1 MLETSHLSIQTS
13 CKVGAHLLS
22 LPVLSSQTHNGVG
35 YLFTSAGSTR
45 VTNRRPSLV
54 LTPLICGVPKRY
66 DKRYERSVKRNSTR
80 CSVPPGLRWCPNV
93 AGRVMPPDGSAAAVN
108 EVGRKNV
115 AQWEIGFSD
124 LTNLTRLQVA
134 HQPRAL

>member
-1 MLETSHLSIQTS
+1 MTRVPISERWVDTGNEPVCLSIGT
-13 CKVGAHLLS
+13 
-22 LPVLSSQTHNGVG
+22 
-35 YLFTSAGSTR
+35 
-45 VTNRRPSLV
+45 LV
-54 LTPLICGVPKRY
+54 LTPLVCGVP
-66 DKRYERSVKRNSTR
+66 KRYERSVKRNSTR